1 LEFRVPALRERPEDI
16 AALATFFVA
25 KHGQRYRKPE
35 LTLSACALKAM
46 QAYTWP
52 GNIREL
58 SHMMERAV
66 LLTQSGELTATQLS
80 LPVTVQHKISF
91 SSNQLPMMTLE
102 AAELQ
107 LINQALLDC
116 DGNKQ
121 KAADLLGITKSSLYR
136 RLEKYDLAN

>member
-1 LEFRVPALRERPEDI
+1 
-16 AALATFFVA
+16 
-25 KHGQRYRKPE
+25 
-35 LTLSACALKAM
+35 M
-46 QAYTWP
+46 QAYSWP

-66 LLTQSGELTATQLS
+66 LLTQSGELAAAQLN
-80 LPVTVQHKISF
+80 LPVNAQNKTVVPADS
-91 SSNQLPMMTLE
+91 LPMMTLE

-107 LINQALLDC
+107 LINQALADC